1 MPLPCNCK
9 ILTETIA
16 ESPLDIMGNEIEEL
30 GGVTPWEKLMTA
42 SILSK
47 VLEEEF
53 KNWIFKSITLPK
65 ELTPVS
71 TSLDEYILFT
81 LKPRS
86 PSLIIDLEICPW
98 TKPDLFA

>member
-1 MPLPCNCK
+1 MHDLRRHGLVHYALK
-9 ILTETIA
+9 R
-16 ESPLDIMGNEIEEL
+16 
-30 GGVTPWEKLMTA
+30 GG
-42 SILSK
+42 SIHP
-47 VLEEEF
+47 
-53 KNWIFKSITLPK
+53 ITLPK